1 MMKKVQHL
9 FIIGL
14 LFISSCVNASEIKI
28 NSLKELASYAS
39 KSNNIITMSP
49 GVYQLTDYLS
59 VNSMLKCHE
68 RKEFQFITFS
78 GNNNVFNLEGVELE
92 VDNKLREALKAPLHN
107 SEFLITGSNN
117 TFKGFTIR
125 YKGKGTAK
133 GAAAFV
139 VGGKDNILK
148 NIVLHVNG
156 SFPYGYGDYLGKGK
170 KSIVKHKKHSG
181 ILITGTNTK
190 LYGCE
195 VFMKSLGHAFF
206 IQGGDNTYFKDCYAE
221 GEIRATDEMLAETS
235 GPAFDNNFA
244 SIYRNYEGKKKI
256 PSNYMKSLN
265 ECGFRTYSTGKV
277 TAINCVAKNMR
288 VGFALAKVSLKNC
301 EAINCERGYYLN
313 KAVTENCRGDAKYGP
328 LIYLVGDEPS
338 KIDLTL
344 MPGET
349 NMNVHAVATICG
361 KGHEISIKNFDK
373 QERKKVIPIMLGYG
387 MPSSG
392 EISAII
398 PEKSAENIKI
408 KNTASLALVIGKMAN
423 NCSVITNGD
432 IINNV
437 GTDIRIK
444 KQ

>member
-1 MMKKVQHL
+1 MKKLQNI
-9 FIIGL
+9 FILGL
-14 LFISSCVNASEIKI
+14 VFISNFMNADEVKI
-28 NSLKELASYAS
+28 NSVKELADYAS
-39 KSNNIITMSP
+39 QSGNVITMSP
-49 GVYQLTDYLS
+49 GVYQLSDYLS
-59 VNSMLKCHE
+59 FDSMIKRHE

-78 GNNNVFNLEGVELE
+78 GSNNVFNLEGVELE
-92 VDNKLREALKAPLHN
+92 VDNSLRESLNAPLHN
-107 SEFLITGSNN
+107 SEFLITGNKN
-117 TFKGFTIR
+117 ILKGLTIR
-125 YKGKGTAK
+125 YKGNGIAL

-139 VGGKDNILK
+139 AGGEDNILK
-148 NIVLHVNG
+148 NIELHVNG

-181 ILITGTNTK
+181 ILITGINTK
-190 LYGCE
+190 LYGCK
-195 VFMKSLGHAFF
+195 VFMRSLGHAFF

-221 GEIRATDEMLAETS
+221 GQIRATNEMLAETS

-244 SIYRNYEGKKKI
+244 SIYRNYDGEKKI

-313 KAVTENCRGDAKYGP
+313 KAVTKNCRGDAKYGP
-328 LIYLVGDEPS
+328 LLYLVGDAPS

-349 NMNVHAVATICG
+349 NMKVHAVATICG
-361 KGHEISIKNFDK
+361 KGHEVSIKNFDK

-408 KNTASLALVIGKMAN
+408 NNKASLAIIVGKMAT
-423 NCSVITNGD
+423 NCKIKTNGD
-432 IINNV
+432 VVENK
-437 GTDIRIK
+437 GTNIEIK
-444 KQ
+444 K

>member
-1 MMKKVQHL
+1 MKKLQNI
-9 FIIGL
+9 FILGL
-14 LFISSCVNASEIKI
+14 VFISNFMNADEVKI
-28 NSLKELASYAS
+28 NSVKELADYAS
-39 KSNNIITMSP
+39 QSGNVITMSP
-49 GVYQLTDYLS
+49 GVYQLSDYLS
-59 VNSMLKCHE
+59 FDSMIKRHE

-78 GNNNVFNLEGVELE
+78 GSNNVFNLEGVELV
-92 VDNKLREALKAPLHN
+92 VDNMLRQSLNAPLHN
-107 SEFLITGSNN
+107 SEFLITGSKNI
-117 TFKGFTIR
+117 FKGLTIR
-125 YKGKGTAK
+125 YKGKGIAL

-139 VGGKDNILK
+139 AGGKDNMLK
-148 NIVLHVNG
+148 NIELHVSG

-181 ILITGTNTK
+181 ILITGINTK
-190 LYGCE
+190 LYGCK
-195 VFMKSLGHAFF
+195 VFMQSLGHAFF

-221 GEIRATDEMLAETS
+221 GQIRATNEMLAETS

-244 SIYRNYEGKKKI
+244 SIYRNYDGEKKI

-277 TAINCVAKNMR
+277 TAINRVAKNMR
-288 VGFALAKVSLKNC
+288 VGFALAKVSLKNS

-313 KAVTENCRGDAKYGP
+313 KAVTKYCRGDAKYGP
-328 LIYLVGDEPS
+328 LLYLVGDAPS

-349 NMNVHAVATICG
+349 NMKVHAVATICG
-361 KGHEISIKNFDK
+361 KGHEVSIKNFDK

-408 KNTASLALVIGKMAN
+408 NNKASLAIIVGKMAT
-423 NCSVITNGD
+423 NCKIKTNGD
-432 IINNV
+432 VVENK
-437 GTDIRIK
+437 GTNIEIK
-444 KQ
+444 K

>member
-1 MMKKVQHL
+1 MKKLQNI
-9 FIIGL
+9 FILGL
-14 LFISSCVNASEIKI
+14 VFISNFMNADEVKI
-28 NSLKELASYAS
+28 NSVKELADYAS
-39 KSNNIITMSP
+39 QSGNVITMSP

-59 VNSMLKCHE
+59 FDSMIKRHE

-78 GNNNVFNLEGVELE
+78 GSNNVFNLEGVELV
-92 VDNKLREALKAPLHN
+92 VDNMLRQSLNAPLHN
-107 SEFLITGSNN
+107 SEFLITGSKNI
-117 TFKGFTIR
+117 FKGLTIR
-125 YKGKGTAK
+125 YKGKGIAL

-139 VGGKDNILK
+139 AGGKDNMLK
-148 NIVLHVNG
+148 NIELHVSG

-181 ILITGTNTK
+181 ILITGINTK
-190 LYGCE
+190 LYGCK
-195 VFMKSLGHAFF
+195 VFMQSLGHAFF

-221 GEIRATDEMLAETS
+221 GQIRATNEMLAETS

-244 SIYRNYEGKKKI
+244 SIYRNYDGEKKI

-313 KAVTENCRGDAKYGP
+313 KAVTKNCRGDAKYGP
-328 LIYLVGDEPS
+328 LLYLVGDAPS

-349 NMNVHAVATICG
+349 NMKVHAVATICG
-361 KGHEISIKNFDK
+361 KGHEVSIKNFDK

-408 KNTASLALVIGKMAN
+408 NNKASLAIIVGKMAT
-423 NCSVITNGD
+423 NCKIKTNGD
-432 IINNV
+432 VVENK
-437 GTDIRIK
+437 GTNIEIK
-444 KQ
+444 K

>member
-1 MMKKVQHL
+1 M
-9 FIIGL
+9 IS
-14 LFISSCVNASEIKI
+14 LFISWIFNASEIKI
-28 NSLKELASYAS
+28 SSLKELANYAS
-39 KSNNIITMSP
+39 QSGNVVTMSP
-49 GVYQLTDYLS
+49 GVYQLTDYLPI
-59 VNSMLKCHE
+59 NEMINRRE

-78 GNNNVFNLEGVELE
+78 GNNNVFNLGGVEIIF
-92 VDNKLREALKAPLHN
+92 DNALRESLNPPLHS
-107 SEFLITGSNN
+107 SEFLVSGSNN
-117 TFKGFTIR
+117 TFTGITLT
-125 YKGKGTAK
+125 YKGEGNSRG
-133 GAAAFV
+133 GAALEI
-139 VGGKDNILK
+139 GGKNNVIK
-148 NIVLHVNG
+148 NIELYVQG

-170 KSIVKHKKHSG
+170 NSIVKHKKHSG

-190 LYGCE
+190 LLACK

-244 SIYRNYEGKKKI
+244 SIYKNYDGEKKI

-265 ECGFRTYSTGKV
+265 ECGFRTYSTGRV
-277 TAINCVAKNMR
+277 TAINCIAKNMR

-313 KAVTENCRGDAKYGP
+313 KAVAEDCRGDAKYGP
-328 LIYLVGDEPS
+328 LIYLIGDEPS

-361 KGHEISIKNFDK
+361 KGHEISIKNLDN
-373 QERKKVIPIMLGYG
+373 QERKKAIPIMLGYG

-392 EISAII
+392 EISAKI

-408 KNTASLALVIGKMAN
+408 KNLANLPLVIGEMSN
-423 NCSVITNGD
+423 NCIVTNNGD
-432 IINNV
+432 IISNM
-437 GTDIRIK
+437 GTNIIIVE
-444 KQ
+444 

>member
-1 MMKKVQHL
+1 MKKVKHL
-9 FIIGL
+9 CVIGL
-14 LFISSCVNASEIKI
+14 LFISCIINASEIKI
-28 NSLKELASYAS
+28 NSLKELATYAS
-39 KSNNIITMSP
+39 KSGNVITMSP
-49 GVYQLTDYLS
+49 GVYQLTDYLPID
-59 VNSMLKCHE
+59 SMINRHE

-78 GNNNVFNLEGVELE
+78 GNNNVFNLDGVELE
-92 VDNKLREALKAPLHN
+92 VDNKLRESLNAPLHN

-117 TFKGFTIR
+117 TFKGLTIR
-125 YKGKGTAK
+125 YKGEGTAL

-170 KSIVKHKKHSG
+170 KSVVKHKKHSG

-190 LYGCE
+190 LYACK

-244 SIYRNYEGKKKI
+244 SIYKNYDGEKKI

-313 KAVTENCRGDAKYGP
+313 KAVTKNCRGDAKYGP

-338 KIDLTL
+338 KIDLIL

-349 NMNVHAVATICG
+349 KMNVNALATICG
-361 KGHEISIKNFDK
+361 IGHKISIKSFDK
-373 QERKKVIPIMLGYG
+373 QERKKAIPIMLGYG

-392 EISAII
+392 EISAVI
-398 PEKSAENIKI
+398 PPKSAENIKI
-408 KNTASLALVIGKMAN
+408 KNKISLPIIVGEKAKN
-423 NCSVITNGD
+423 STVITNGTVKS
-432 IINNV
+432 NN
-437 GTDIRIK
+437 GTNIKIR
-444 KQ
+444 

>member
-1 MMKKVQHL
+1 MQITQK
-9 FIIGL
+9 IIIFGL
-14 LFISSCVNASEIKI
+14 VFISSFINATEVKVNSI
-28 NSLKELASYAS
+28 KELAEYAS
-39 KSNNIITMSP
+39 QSGNVITMSP

-59 VNSMLKCHE
+59 IDSMIKRHE

-92 VDNKLREALKAPLHN
+92 VDNSLRESLNAHLHN

-117 TFKGFTIR
+117 TFKGLTIKF
-125 YKGKGTAK
+125 KGKGTAK

-139 VGGKDNILK
+139 VGGTNNILK

-181 ILITGTNTK
+181 ILITGINTK
-190 LYGCE
+190 LYGCK

-221 GEIRATDEMLAETS
+221 GEIRATNEMLAETS

-244 SIYRNYEGKKKI
+244 SIYRNYDGEKKI

-313 KAVTENCRGDAKYGP
+313 KAVTKNCRGDAKYGP
-328 LIYLVGDEPS
+328 LLYLVGDEAS

-361 KGHEISIKNFDK
+361 KGHEVSIKNFDK

-408 KNTASLALVIGKMAN
+408 NNKASLAIIVGKMAT
-423 NCSVITNGD
+423 NCKIKTNGD
-432 IINNV
+432 VLENK
-437 GTDIRIK
+437 GTYIEIK
-444 KQ
+444 K

>member
-1 MMKKVQHL
+1 MQITQK
-9 FIIGL
+9 IIIFGL
-14 LFISSCVNASEIKI
+14 VFISSFINATEVKVNSI
-28 NSLKELASYAS
+28 KELAEYAS
-39 KSNNIITMSP
+39 QSGNVITMSP

-59 VNSMLKCHE
+59 IDSMIKRHE

-92 VDNKLREALKAPLHN
+92 VDNSLRESLNAPLHN

-117 TFKGFTIR
+117 TFKGLTIKF
-125 YKGKGTAK
+125 KGKGTAK

-139 VGGKDNILK
+139 VGGTNNILK

-181 ILITGTNTK
+181 ILITGINTK
-190 LYGCE
+190 LYGCK
-195 VFMKSLGHAFF
+195 VFIKSLGHAFF

-221 GEIRATDEMLAETS
+221 GEIRATNEMLTETS

-244 SIYRNYEGKKKI
+244 SIYRNYDGEKKI

-313 KAVTENCRGDAKYGP
+313 KAVTKNCRGDAKYGP
-328 LIYLVGDEPS
+328 LLYLVGDEAS

-361 KGHEISIKNFDK
+361 KGHEVSIKNFDK
-373 QERKKVIPIMLGYG
+373 QKRKKVIPIMLGYG

-408 KNTASLALVIGKMAN
+408 NNKASLAIVVGKMAS
-423 NCSVITNGD
+423 NCKIKTNGEVVE
-432 IINNV
+432 NK
-437 GTDIRIK
+437 GTNIEIK
-444 KQ
+444 K

>member
-1 MMKKVQHL
+1 MQIVQKIMI
-9 FIIGL
+9 FGL
-14 LFISSCVNASEIKI
+14 VFISSFI
-28 NSLKELASYAS
+28 NSTEVKVNSIKELAEYAS
-39 KSNNIITMSP
+39 QSGNVITMSP

-59 VNSMLKCHE
+59 IDSMIKRHE

-92 VDNKLREALKAPLHN
+92 VDNSLRESLNAPLHN

-117 TFKGFTIR
+117 TFKGLTIKF
-125 YKGKGTAK
+125 KGKGTAK

-139 VGGKDNILK
+139 VGGTNNILK

-181 ILITGTNTK
+181 ILITGINTK
-190 LYGCE
+190 LYGCK
-195 VFMKSLGHAFF
+195 VFIKSLGHAFF

-221 GEIRATDEMLAETS
+221 GEIRATNEMLTETS

-244 SIYRNYEGKKKI
+244 SIYRNYDGEKKI

-313 KAVTENCRGDAKYGP
+313 KAVTKNCRGDAKYGP
-328 LIYLVGDEPS
+328 LLYLVGDEAS

-361 KGHEISIKNFDK
+361 KGHEVSLKNFDQ

-408 KNTASLALVIGKMAN
+408 KNKASLAIIVGKMAS
-423 NCSVITNGD
+423 NCKIKTNGEVVE
-432 IINNV
+432 NK
-437 GTDIRIK
+437 GTNIEIK
-444 KQ
+444 K

>member
-1 MMKKVQHL
+1 MKKLQNI
-9 FIIGL
+9 FILGL
-14 LFISSCVNASEIKI
+14 VFISNFMNADEVKI
-28 NSLKELASYAS
+28 NSVKELADYAS
-39 KSNNIITMSP
+39 QSGNVITMSP

-59 VNSMLKCHE
+59 FDSMIKRHE

-78 GNNNVFNLEGVELE
+78 GSNNVFNLEGVELE
-92 VDNKLREALKAPLHN
+92 VDNSLRESLNAPLHN
-107 SEFLITGSNN
+107 SEFLITGNKN
-117 TFKGFTIR
+117 ILKGLTIR
-125 YKGKGTAK
+125 YKGNGIAL

-139 VGGKDNILK
+139 AGGEDNILK
-148 NIVLHVNG
+148 NIELHVNG

-181 ILITGTNTK
+181 ILITGINTK
-190 LYGCE
+190 LYGCK
-195 VFMKSLGHAFF
+195 VFMRSLGHAFF

-221 GEIRATDEMLAETS
+221 GQIRATNEMLAETS

-244 SIYRNYEGKKKI
+244 SIYRNYDGEKKI

-313 KAVTENCRGDAKYGP
+313 KAVTKNCRGDAKYGP
-328 LIYLVGDEPS
+328 LLYLVGDAPS

-349 NMNVHAVATICG
+349 NMKVHAVATICG
-361 KGHEISIKNFDK
+361 KGHEVSIKNFDK
-373 QERKKVIPIMLGYG
+373 QKRKKVIPIMLGYG

-398 PEKSAENIKI
+398 PEKRAENIKI
-408 KNTASLALVIGKMAN
+408 NNKTSLPILIGEMADS
-423 NCSVITNGD
+423 CSVKTNGD
-432 IINNV
+432 VISNA
-437 GTDIRIK
+437 GTNIKIK
-444 KQ
+444 K